1 MVGQILSIRLFGS
14 VIALPSVAA
23 GAVVSATAAPSRAA
37 PPEEA
42 QELAAAAAI
51 LASTAMDRLPASI
64 SNTQRDD
71 FDHQL
76 FYWQDREDQLRDQSG
91 WAKGSLKER
100 AAAAGCAAE
109 GQVTSVLI

>member
-71 FDHQL
+71 FDHRFSIGKTGKINCVINRVGRKVRSRSEPPRL
-76 FYWQDREDQLRDQSG
+76 VARRR
-91 WAKGSLKER
+91 AK
-100 AAAAGCAAE
+100 
-109 GQVTSVLI
+109 